1 MTSFVQN
8 NEDTYINNI
17 SWKGGNNRATISISK
32 GPINARPFINTA
44 SSPGL
49 NAPLRTGQGRLIA
62 NPFRANPIKHYRKQY
77 SNVTPLAMG
86 GPTTPIKSIDRALLP
101 GGLQSIKQLPDELF
115 ELIDNLINNNNR
127 TLPGTERA
135 PVLEI
140 SPISPGADST
150 TPPLAPKAFDLGAE
164 AGDAGGGSNPPT
176 TFCPTN
182 TNICCCA
189 PNNCDNVVTGFNCT
203 GVERSRATVELEVS
217 DVTSDTC
224 ALQYNV
230 RMGVTPADG
239 GPPGNEVL
247 TFCYAPGS
255 ESSPNRSNCVS
266 SCLSDAY
273 IQDPLTV
280 LRPGDNP
287 LNKVGDHYPR
297 AAFAGDET
305 YAVEGGYANNNPC
318 NNLPGNYKQCVAV
331 CDPAKAARARVRY
344 PSTVNTNKLKP
355 KYYQSNSAYLRARAR
370 TFNQK
375 AMTHVD
381 QAANTCVPR
390 DTKPGAV
397 TANCLQF
404 YPNAVETCAAT
415 PDCGGCRQVSTF
427 YKPSNSTFAHQGA
440 VASGTRVERLKHDT
454 IQKFANSFV
463 KDRATNI
470 GLSGAYSFRGAGAA
484 PYTMKSKTNR
494 CDPTTYH
501 RNGNPVVCR
510 PFPPAKKFFN
520 QHNNPAY

>member
-17 SWKGGNNRATISISK
+17 SWKAISGQDIQIIQSK
-32 GPINARPFINTA
+32 APVNARPFINTA
-44 SSPGL
+44 ASPGL
-49 NAPLRTGQGRLIA
+49 NAPLRTGQGRLVT

-77 SNVTPLAMG
+77 SNVTPLALG
-86 GPTTPIKSIDRALLP
+86 GAGGEGKSIDRALLP
-101 GGLQSIKQLPDELF
+101 GGLQTATIENGVK
-115 ELIDNLINNNNR
+115 
-127 TLPGTERA
+127 
-135 PVLEI
+135 
-140 SPISPGADST
+140 
-150 TPPLAPKAFDLGAE
+150 
-164 AGDAGGGSNPPT
+164 
-176 TFCPTN
+176 N
-182 TNICCCA
+182 TSSCA
-189 PNNCDNVVTGFNCT
+189 P
-203 GVERSRATVELEVS
+203 
-217 DVTSDTC
+217 
-224 ALQYNV
+224 
-230 RMGVTPADG
+230 DG
-239 GPPGNEVL
+239 GCAFEDDTPDAAVA
-247 TFCYAPGS
+247 Y
-255 ESSPNRSNCVS
+255 RSAA
-266 SCLSDAY
+266 DA
-273 IQDPLTV
+273 I
-280 LRPGDNP
+280 
-287 LNKVGDHYPR
+287 NKVGDHYPR

-305 YAVEGGYANNNPC
+305 YAGAGGYANNNPC

-397 TANCLQF
+397 TANCLEF

-463 KDRATNI
+463 KDSATNI

-494 CDPTTYH
+494 CEPATYR